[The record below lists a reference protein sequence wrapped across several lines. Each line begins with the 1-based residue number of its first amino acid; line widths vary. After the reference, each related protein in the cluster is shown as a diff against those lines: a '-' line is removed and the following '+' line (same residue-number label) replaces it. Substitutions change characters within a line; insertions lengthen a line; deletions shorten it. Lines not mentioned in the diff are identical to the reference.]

1 MPDIDFLPGNPSF
14 SQQLGQALGT
24 GLGQGVS
31 QGLNEQLIR
40 YNKRKSFERAGLPTA
55 YADLDPAIVGPLLK
69 QQQKNALIQQILN
82 PSGQSSSALSQ
93 HGLEESPISIGTQGA
108 GLTPQQRI
116 ALSAAD
122 PNIGRAAQS
131 EEKMRLAEQAPYKK
145 SEIKRSEKFLDQI
158 EEKRDAVQRAR
169 NSLVSAEEALANRD
183 LGFFSRDNLANLT
196 GIQGLASPEGAV
208 FNAAA
213 KNFFLAD
220 LQSAVGRPNQFLEKI
235 LKNAVFD
242 VGKSNEANEAL
253 LEFYKNQVDLEEEK
267 IKITDDLEDYYR
279 AKGLPPPG
287 NIGRLVQQQLKP
299 YAQQKEKEL
308 EKKFEDSDFLKKES
322 KGRGTSSQFPTAINP
337 KTGQRLILKDGKW
350 KAG

>member
-1 MPDIDFLPGNPSF
+1 MPEVDYLPGNPTF
-14 SQQLGQALGT
+14 SQELGRALGV
-24 GLGQGVS
+24 GAS
-31 QGLNEQLIR
+31 QGLSQQIESYR
-40 YNKRKSFERAGLPTA
+40 KRKTFEKAGLPTA

-82 PSGQSSSALSQ
+82 PSGQNANPLNQ
-93 HGLEESPISIGTQGA
+93 QGLEQGPISAGSQGA
-108 GLTPQQRI
+108 ALTPQQRI
-116 ALSAAD
+116 ALSSAD

-158 EEKRDAVQRAR
+158 NEKRDAVQRAR
-169 NSLVSAEEALANRD
+169 SSLGSAEEALQNRD
-183 LGFFSRDNLANLT
+183 LGFFSRDNLANMT
-196 GIQGLASPEGAV
+196 GIQGFASPEGAV

-267 IKITDDLEDYYR
+267 IRITDQLEDYYR
-279 AKGLPPPG
+279 ENGLPPPG

-299 YAQQKEKEL
+299 FAQKKEKEL
-308 EKKFEDSDFLKKES
+308 EDKFEDSNLIKAGKGEKKSES
-322 KGRGTSSQFPTAINP
+322 KLPTAVNP
-337 KTGQRLILKDGKW
+337 QTGQRLILKDGKW
-350 KAG
+350 KIG